1 MVSGPSRLLVSS
13 PVEIRGGHGGDGEL
27 SVLEVPSSYHRATGL
42 AGQRDAAGYAVA
54 HAYPVARPRVGRPV
68 LAGWHRIFAVAGIC
82 GLARPRLLARL
93 HPPGACPAVPRSRS
107 MRAQADS
114 SLIDIYR

>member
-1 MVSGPSRLLVSS
+1 MSS

-54 HAYPVARPRVGRPV
+54 HAYPVARRESVG
-68 LAGWHRIFAVAGIC
+68 LSW
-82 GLARPRLLARL
+82 
-93 HPPGACPAVPRSRS
+93 PGGTE
-107 MRAQADS
+107 S
-114 SLIDIYR
+114 SP